1 MAQPAGVQTITN
13 EPPNNYKTMKKKSFI
28 VKSLAFVF
36 GTALFA
42 ACTTVDNPVG
52 PGEPGTDVPEV
63 LVPADVTAKVGTA
76 TNDWTGPFG
85 VGECGEWAAPAA
97 LTADGRR
104 ALMVENYQ
112 TNVDATGIIL
122 QQTIEG
128 LENGQYTV
136 ELYANAFYTPNR
148 GFESSMA
155 DGATDVAYV
164 FANDS
169 KTYMTGNVAETTTQN
184 GEYTVEAE
192 VTDGT
197 LTIGLGK
204 DQAGTNWHTIQIKSL
219 TLQTP
224 LSEAYAQVLASAEAV
239 ADKKMAADA
248 KAALAAALSAPQ
260 TLENYEALAAA
271 VQAAVAS
278 ASVYEQVGVKLANM
292 KALVD
297 ATNVYTEEALAA
309 YYTNYAEKYEAGT
322 LTVEEG
328 NTLQDP
334 NKVTGWHDAITVD
347 NFLLSAWDT
356 NPDFIDAP
364 YYINTWSVEGDNDGS
379 NFRVPFFEYW
389 TGDGDSLGERTLT
402 ATMEGLAAGDY
413 EVSAWVRVRAKN
425 GYEAPAYG
433 ITLQANDGEAV
444 NVSGGDFV
452 APQFYLGNFTAA
464 GTVGA
469 DGVLKIKFN
478 VAADNNISWL
488 SYKNVKYTKK

>member
-1 MAQPAGVQTITN
+1 M
-13 EPPNNYKTMKKKSFI
+13 S
-28 VKSLAFVF
+28 
-36 GTALFA
+36 
-42 ACTTVDNPVG
+42 
-52 PGEPGTDVPEV
+52 
-63 LVPADVTAKVGTA
+63 
-76 TNDWTGPFG
+76 
-85 VGECGEWAAPAA
+85 
-97 LTADGRR
+97 
-104 ALMVENYQ
+104 ENYQ
-112 TNVDATGIIL
+112 ENVEATGVIL
-122 QQTIEG
+122 EQVVEG
-128 LENGQYTV
+128 LDNGKYTV
-136 ELYANAFYTPNR
+136 ELYANALYTPNR
-148 GFESSMA
+148 GFESAMA

-164 FANDS
+164 FANDA
-169 KTYMTGNVAETTTQN
+169 KTYMTCYVAETTAQN
-184 GEYTVEAE
+184 GEYAVEVE

-204 DQAGTNWHTIQIKSL
+204 DQAGTNWHTIQIKAL
-219 TLQTP
+219 IQQKP
-224 LSEAYAQVLASAEAV
+224 LSEAYDPLLATAEALV
-239 ADKKMAADA
+239 GKKMAADV
-248 KAALAAALSAPQ
+248 KAALEGAIAAPQ
-260 TLENYEALAAA
+260 SVENYEALAAA
-271 VQAAVAS
+271 VQAASAS
-278 ASVYEQVGVKLANM
+278 ASVYEKAGVALTNM

-334 NKVTGWHDAITVD
+334 DKVTGWHEAITVD